1 MGSQSKP
8 NIIFV
13 FADQLRAS
21 SLGYAG
27 EEEVIT
33 PNFDRFA
40 RKNAYFETAVSIFP
54 VCTPYRGSLLT
65 GRAPTS
71 TGLVL
76 NDLALSTSETSI
88 AHAAKTA
95 GYDTAYIGKWHLDG
109 PDRKAWV
116 PPGSRRQGFDYWAA
130 ANFDHNYGSSIYYED
145 TDEPKVW
152 EGFDAE
158 AYPETARSVVNY
170 GIPNLAGQALASRDT
185 FDIERAV
192 REAILNFEPRI
203 LPDSLDVQVRA
214 DFSALNRNRLVIEL
228 HGQVWGIPVPLEF
241 FLWTE
246 LDVETGE
253 VHVSPDRRA

>member
-1 MGSQSKP
+1 MPDLSPQERLQP
-8 NIIFV
+8 
-13 FADQLRAS
+13 ALLDRLRDDHPDRQVES
-21 SLGYAG
+21 FR
-27 EEEVIT
+27 EKVIT
-33 PNFDRFA
+33 ERELHESVVRDLEWLF
-40 RKNAYFETAVSIFP
+40 
-54 VCTPYRGSLLT
+54 GT
-65 GRAPTS
+65 G
-71 TGLVL
+71 
-76 NDLALSTSETSI
+76 AL
-88 AHAAKTA
+88 
-95 GYDTAYIGKWHLDG
+95 
-109 PDRKAWV
+109 P
-116 PPGSRRQGFDYWAA
+116 
-130 ANFDHNYGSSIYYED
+130 
-145 TDEPKVW
+145 

-170 GIPNLAGQALASRDT
+170 GIPNLAGQALASGDT